1 MASPILKWAGGKRQL
16 LDHLASRVPGTMRR
30 YVEPF
35 AGGAALYLAIAD
47 DAEGE
52 RHRRFEEAWLC
63 DVNEELV
70 ITYRAIAQD
79 VEAVI
84 AALKAYSH
92 SEEVYYATR
101 ALDVGALSPVDRA
114 ARMIFLNKTCFNG
127 LWRVNSKGL
136 FNVPFGRY
144 VNPKIC
150 DEEGLRA
157 AAPLFARARLESR
170 DFHELC
176 ADLGPGDFVYFD
188 PPYAPVSETSDF
200 TSYAKEGFGHGDQER
215 LAHTFRALAKRG
227 VLCMLSNAD
236 TPLTRALYSDFAID
250 VVHARRSVNSNAS
263 RRGTVPELIV
273 TSWAPRN

>member
-16 LDHLASRVPGTMRR
+16 LEHLAVRVPGKMRR

-47 DAEGE
+47 ADEPAT
-52 RHRRFEEAWLC
+52 HRTFEEARLA
-63 DVNEELV
+63 DLNEELMV
-70 ITYRAIAQD
+70 TYRAVAED

-84 AALKAYSH
+84 RLLHAYEH
-92 SEEVYYATR
+92 REEVYYATR
-101 ALDVGALSPVDRA
+101 ALDVATLSPAERA

-144 VNPKIC
+144 ANPRIC
-150 DEEGLRA
+150 DEECLRA
-157 AAPLFARARLESR
+157 AAPLLARATLTCA
-170 DFHELC
+170 DFHDLL

-188 PPYAPVSETSDF
+188 PPYAPVSETADF
-200 TSYAKEGFGHGDQER
+200 TSYAKEGFGPGDQER
-215 LAHTFRALAKRG
+215 LAHTFRALAERG

-236 TPLTRALYSDFAID
+236 TPLTRALYKDFAID
-250 VVHARRSVNSNAS
+250 VVHARRSVNSKAT
-263 RRGTVPELIV
+263 RRGTVPELVV
-273 TSWAPRN
+273 TSWAPRG

>member
-16 LDHLASRVPGTMRR
+16 LEHLAVRVPGRMRR

-47 DAEGE
+47 ADEPGT
-52 RHRRFEEAWLC
+52 HRSFEEARLA
-63 DVNEELV
+63 DLNEELV
-70 ITYRAIAQD
+70 VTYRAVASD
-79 VEAVI
+79 VDEVI
-84 AALKAYSH
+84 RLLRAYEH
-92 SEEVYYATR
+92 REEVYYATR
-101 ALDVGALSPVDRA
+101 ALDVATLSPAERA

-144 VNPKIC
+144 ANPKIC
-150 DEEGLRA
+150 DEEALRA
-157 AAPLFARARLESR
+157 AAPLLARAQIACA
-170 DFHELC
+170 DFHGLL

-188 PPYAPVSETSDF
+188 PPYAPVSETADF

-215 LAHTFRALAKRG
+215 LAHTFRALAARG

-236 TPLTRALYSDFAID
+236 TPLTRALYADFAID
-250 VVHARRSVNSNAS
+250 VVHARRSVNSKAS
-263 RRGTVPELIV
+263 RRGAVPELVV
-273 TSWAPRN
+273 TSWAPRG